1 MIEAVNLTKYYG
13 KIAAVDHVNAEI
25 KEGTVFGLIGTNG
38 AGKSTMLRMLAGVL
52 EPDAGLVLI
61 DGMQVYDNVNAKK
74 MFFFI
79 GDEPYFFS
87 NATPR
92 DMEKYYSSVF
102 SAFSRESYYL
112 YLANFGLDSRRKI
125 NTFSK
130 GMKKQLSVILGLC
143 ANTEYLFCD
152 ETFDGLDPVM
162 RDDILDIFLDYIQD
176 ENHSILMSSH
186 ITTDLEKI
194 ADYVTFIHEGK
205 IVFSKTKDE
214 LIYNYGILRCSKDD
228 FDRIDPGDILAYR
241 KEDYQWNVLVADR
254 DKAMARYRNVIV
266 DHPAIDD
273 ILLLYVKG
281 EAAK

>member
-1 MIEAVNLTKYYG
+1 
-13 KIAAVDHVNAEI
+13 
-25 KEGTVFGLIGTNG
+25 
-38 AGKSTMLRMLAGVL
+38 
-52 EPDAGLVLI
+52 
-61 DGMQVYDNVNAKK
+61 
-74 MFFFI
+74 
-79 GDEPYFFS
+79 
-87 NATPR
+87 
-92 DMEKYYSSVF
+92 
-102 SAFSRESYYL
+102 
-112 YLANFGLDSRRKI
+112 
-125 NTFSK
+125 
-130 GMKKQLSVILGLC
+130 MKKQLALICGICSG
-143 ANTEYLFCD
+143 TKYLFCD

-254 DKAMARYRNVIV
+254 DKAMAHYRNVIV
-266 DHPAIDD
+266 DHPTIDD

-281 EAAK
+281 EASK

>member
-1 MIEAVNLTKYYG
+1 MIEAKNLTK
-13 KIAAVDHVNAEI
+13 KFDSIVAVDHIDARI
-25 KEGTVFGLIGTNG
+25 KDGCVFGLIGTNG
-38 AGKSTMLRMLAGVL
+38 AGKSTFLRMACGVL
-52 EPDAGLVLI
+52 KPDEGTIQI
-61 DGMQVYDNVNAKK
+61 DGEDVYENAKVK
-74 MFFFI
+74 GRFFYI
-79 GDEPYFFS
+79 SDDQYFFGNGTPQELMAFYKS
-87 NATPR
+87 IYPSFDVQRATGLL
-92 DMEKYYSSVF
+92 ESF
-102 SAFSRESYYL
+102 S
-112 YLANFGLDSRRKI
+112 LDRRRKI
-125 NTFSK
+125 STFSK

-254 DKAMARYRNVIV
+254 DKAMAHYRNVIV
-266 DHPAIDD
+266 DHPTIDD

-281 EAAK
+281 EASK